1 MKKRIITVAT
11 ILLANVSLA
20 QWTNKNINNG
30 FDEPYRICHTK
41 ENNGAILKLENV
53 DGEIALYLQG
63 GYFCDENLTVDIL
76 LMVNGEWKKYS
87 TVGTKSEDSKALFL
101 IYNLASS
108 ELILSFLNATSIKL
122 RVNETYCDNEYYQF
136 NMSGSTSAYKFITQ
150 SL

>member
-1 MKKRIITVAT
+1 MKKTILTVAT
-11 ILLANVSLA
+11 LILANVSIA
-20 QWTNKNINNG
+20 QWTNKSVNNS

-63 GYFCDENLTVDIL
+63 GYFCDENLTVDVS

-87 TVGTKSEDSKALFL
+87 TVGTKSDDSKAVFL
-101 IYNLASS
+101 IDDLSSS
-108 ELILSFLNATSIKL
+108 ELVINFLNAASIKL
-122 RVNETYCDNEYYQF
+122 RVNETYCETEYYQF

-150 SL
+150 

>member
-1 MKKRIITVAT
+1 MKKTILTVAT
-11 ILLANVSLA
+11 LILANVSIA
-20 QWTNKNINNG
+20 QWTNKSVNNS

-63 GYFCDENLTVDIL
+63 GYFCDENLTVDVS

-87 TVGTKSEDSKALFL
+87 TVGTKSDDSKAVFL
-101 IYNLASS
+101 IDDLSSS
-108 ELILSFLNATSIKL
+108 ELIINFLNATSIKL
-122 RVNETYCDNEYYQF
+122 RVNETYCETEYYQF

-150 SL
+150 

>member
-1 MKKRIITVAT
+1 MKKRIITIAT
-11 ILLANVSLA
+11 ILVANVSLA

-41 ENNGAILKLENV
+41 ENNNAILKLENV

-63 GYFCDENLTVDIL
+63 GYFCDENLTVDIS

-87 TVGTKSEDSKALFL
+87 TVGTKSEDSKAVFL
-101 IYNLASS
+101 IDNLASS
-108 ELILSFLNATSIKL
+108 ELIIDFLNATSIKL
-122 RVNETYCDNEYYQF
+122 RVNETYCENEYYQF

-150 SL
+150 

>member
-1 MKKRIITVAT
+1 MKKRIITIAT
-11 ILLANVSLA
+11 ILVANVSLA

-41 ENNGAILKLENV
+41 ENNNAILKLENV

-101 IYNLASS
+101 IDNLASS
-108 ELILSFLNATSIKL
+108 ELILDFLNATSIKL
-122 RVNETYCDNEYYQF
+122 RVNETHCDNEYYQF

>member
-1 MKKRIITVAT
+1 MKKTILTVAT
-11 ILLANVSLA
+11 LILANVSIA
-20 QWTNKNINNG
+20 QWTNKSVNNS

-63 GYFCDENLTVDIL
+63 GYFCDENLTVDVS

-87 TVGTKSEDSKALFL
+87 TVGTKSDDSKAVFL
-101 IYNLASS
+101 IDDLASS
-108 ELILSFLNATSIKL
+108 ELIINFLNATSIKL
-122 RVNETYCDNEYYQF
+122 RVNETYCETEYYQF

-150 SL
+150 